1 MSDGPFTP
9 DPRLAVI
16 VLNHNGRHHLEPCLT
31 AILGLAGL
39 LGPEAVVVA
48 DNGSSDGSADLVRQ
62 AFPGATVLPLGANL
76 GFAEGNNRAAEA
88 TPADYLLF
96 LNNDTRI
103 APDALTHLWP
113 AIQAG
118 AVCAGARLVSW
129 DGRRLDFDGGGA
141 AFTGHGHALGF
152 GRPVPAVRTGAGDQ
166 QFTRSPN
173 ADGQPHPTLFASGAA
188 MLIERATFLA
198 VGGFDPDYFAYYE
211 DVDLGWR
218 LWLAGH
224 SVMQVPAA
232 IVHHRHH
239 GTADRLP
246 SGLQARLYERN
257 ALATVVK
264 NYDDDHLARVLPA
277 ALALA
282 ACRASGADPDE
293 IIEGALVGVATENGA
308 VEVLAATHQ
317 ADGIGAGQTAVI
329 GASANKLPLPSPDW
343 PGWPLLADLDL
354 DFEALALARAHV
366 QGLRRRP
373 DSEILPLLVHPY
385 APVPPTAAADRALR
399 AAVARFGLESVF
411 GPLPAEPADARGPAA
426 WGRLLG
432 RGAGA
437 LREGGPA
444 WLAEELR
451 GYLAW
456 RRQREERR
464 S

>member
-1 MSDGPFTP
+1 MSDGHFAT

-31 AILGLAGL
+31 AILGLTGL
-39 LGPEAVVVA
+39 PGRETVVVA
-48 DNGSSDGSADLVRQ
+48 DNGSSDGSLDFVRQ
-62 AFPGATVLPLGANL
+62 AFPGVAVLPLGANL

-88 TPADYLLF
+88 TAADHLLF

-152 GRPVPAVRTGAGDQ
+152 GRPVPGKRASAGDP
-166 QFTRSPN
+166 RSSQSLNP
-173 ADGQPHPTLFASGAA
+173 DGQPHPTLFTSGAA
-188 MLIERATFLA
+188 MLIDRRTFLA

-224 SVMQVPAA
+224 SVIHVPAA
-232 IVHHRHH
+232 VVHHRHH

-246 SGLQARLYERN
+246 TGLQARLYERN

-264 NYDDDHLARVLPA
+264 NYADDHLTRVLPA
-277 ALALA
+277 VLALA
-282 ACRASGADPDE
+282 AFRASGESPTAL
-293 IIEGALVGVATENGA
+293 IEGAAQGDVDGFPFPGA
-308 VEVLAATHQ
+308 
-317 ADGIGAGQTAVI
+317 
-329 GASANKLPLPSPDW
+329 DW
-343 PGWPLLADLDL
+343 PGWSALADLDL
-354 DFEALALARAHV
+354 DFEALARARARV

-373 DSEILPLLVHPY
+373 DGEILPLLVHPY
-385 APVPPTAAADRALR
+385 APVPPTAAGDRALR
-399 AAVARFGLESVF
+399 AVVARFGLESVF
-411 GPLPAEPADARGPAA
+411 GPLPTESAEVRGPAA